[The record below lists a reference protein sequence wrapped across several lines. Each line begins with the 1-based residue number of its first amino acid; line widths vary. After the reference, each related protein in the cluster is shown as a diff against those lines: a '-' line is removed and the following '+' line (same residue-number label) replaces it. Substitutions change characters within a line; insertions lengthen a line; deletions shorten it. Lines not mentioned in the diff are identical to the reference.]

1 MLVSL
6 EIKLV
11 GSRFCHH
18 DSSPHCLVSFDHTC
32 SFWNLLS
39 IWSMLVQET
48 LPLGCLLGWQ
58 WIVVLQAAVQRYI
71 AACLQHLLSWS
82 RNYANWSSSGC
93 NSWLDWADWAGDVPT
108 TWNFFFLYNKSL
120 FTCCRLFRQCVSC
133 TNKLWLVHYAFLRLQ
148 GRVYAG
154 TSRAPPPSTVARR
167 AAALD

>member
-1 MLVSL
+1 MTDFHSKQLIIGNASYNIQSQIMTVHAESHMFNTCSCCIRYFSLVQ
-6 EIKLV
+6 
-11 GSRFCHH
+11 
-18 DSSPHCLVSFDHTC
+18 LVSFDHTC

-82 RNYANWSSSGC
+82 WNYANWSSSGC

-108 TWNFFFLYNKSL
+108 TGNFFFLYNKSL
-120 FTCCRLFRQCVSC
+120 FTCCRLFRQCFLQ
-133 TNKLWLVHYAFLRLQ
+133 TNYDLCIMHF
-148 GRVYAG
+148 
-154 TSRAPPPSTVARR
+154 
-167 AAALD
+167 